1 MDTIPAAGPGM
12 VVNRIE
18 MMNTLESIVKIV
30 VKTAEKN
37 LAAGISNCRLY
48 WSDVINSDKK
58 LRQMLNTAFSPKH
71 QSIEPY

>member
-12 VVNRIE
+12 VANRIE
-18 MMNTLESIVKIV
+18 MMNTLESAVKIV

-48 WSDVINSDKK
+48 CSDVINSDKK
-58 LRQMLNTAFSPKH
+58 LRQMLNTALSPKH
-71 QSIEPY
+71 QSVEPY